1 MIDVGFQ
8 EDSVFINGITALEYF
23 ATFAESDDE
32 LDLAGNLFLRVT
44 GEIFDEFQCIF
55 SLR

>member
-1 MIDVGFQ
+1 MIDVGLQ